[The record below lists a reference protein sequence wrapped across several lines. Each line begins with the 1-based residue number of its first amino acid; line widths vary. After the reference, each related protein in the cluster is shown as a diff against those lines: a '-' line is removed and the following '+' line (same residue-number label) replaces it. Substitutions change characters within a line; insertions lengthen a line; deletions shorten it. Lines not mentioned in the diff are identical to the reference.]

1 MEKYYDNT
9 EKKPANSNLIYCIN
23 ALKPSPGKAIDI
35 GCGAG
40 RDTKYLLKHGWN
52 VIAIDKSDVYD
63 RISKYLTKAD
73 SQRFQFSQQEF
84 ENIKLERADL
94 IVANF
99 SLSFCKKDKFN
110 EMWDKIVE
118 NLNANGYFVGNF
130 FGINDE
136 WKDKMSDQSFFTKE
150 EVEKLLDGF
159 NIIKFDEVDKNALPG
174 VGKMKH
180 WHYFNVVAQK
190 KSL

>member
-1 MEKYYDNT
+1 MRKYYDNT

-23 ALKPSPGKAIDI
+23 TLKPAPGKAIDI

-52 VIAIDKSDVYD
+52 VIAIDKEDVQD
-63 RISKYLTKAD
+63 RISKYLTKEV
-73 SQRFQFSQQEF
+73 SQRFEFSRQKF
-84 ENIKLERADL
+84 EDLILERANL

-118 NLNANGYFVGNF
+118 NINANGYFVGNF

-136 WKDKMSDQSFFTKE
+136 WKDRMSDQSFFTRE
-150 EVEKLLDGF
+150 EVENLLDGF
-159 NIIKFDEVDKNALPG
+159 NIIKFDEVDKDALTG

-180 WHYFNVVAQK
+180 WHYFSVVAQK
-190 KSL
+190 K